1 MSHNKARLSAD
12 DITRKSKEYTFFSWA
27 VQSEVNPIPIERA
40 EGVYFWDAT
49 GKRYIDFSAQLMN
62 VNIGHQHP
70 KVIDAIKDQ
79 ADSLCYAHPGTATEP
94 RGRLGELLAEVTPGN
109 LSKTFFCLGGAEA
122 NENAIKMARLY
133 TGRHKILAHY
143 ISYHGAT
150 HGAIALTGDNRR
162 WSVEPTMPGVV
173 HVLNPY
179 CYRCPFGWTRDTCHR
194 ECIDHIEEVIQY
206 EGPEEIAAIFFE
218 GVVGSNGIIV
228 PPDDYWPRMRE
239 ICDKYGI
246 LLISDEVMSG
256 FGRTGKWFAVDNW
269 DVAPDI
275 ITMAKGITSGYVPLG
290 AVVVSEKIAQHF
302 EDNKLWCGL
311 TYSGHPLSCAA
322 GVAAV
327 EVYEE
332 DGLIDNAAEVGKHL
346 GARLEKLKS
355 NHPSVGDVR
364 YIGLFSVIE
373 VVKDKASKEPIAT
386 RNAKGAELATMN
398 EVGRYLRENGLFT
411 FIKANLIFIVPPL
424 CITKSQVDEGLEII
438 DGALS
443 ITDAEAKA

>member
-1 MSHNKARLSAD
+1 MSNNKNKLSAD
-12 DITRKSKEYTFFSWA
+12 EIARMSREYTFFSWA

-40 EGVYFWDAT
+40 EGVYFWDAN
-49 GKRYIDFSAQLMN
+49 GKQYIDFSAQLMN
-62 VNIGHQHP
+62 VNIGHHHP
-70 KVIDAIKDQ
+70 KVINAIKDQ
-79 ADSLCYAHPGTATEP
+79 ADRLCYAHPGLATEP

-109 LSKTFFCLGGAEA
+109 LRKTFFCLGGAEA
-122 NENAIKMARLY
+122 NENAIKMARMY
-133 TGRHKILAHY
+133 TGRRKILAHY

-206 EGPEEIAAIFFE
+206 EGPDEIAAIFFE
-218 GVVGSNGIIV
+218 GVVGSNGVIV

-239 ICDKYGI
+239 IGDKYGI

-290 AVVVSEKIAQHF
+290 AVVVSERIAKHF

-311 TYSGHPLSCAA
+311 TYSAHPLSCAA
-322 GVAAV
+322 GVATV
-327 EVYEE
+327 KVYEE
-332 DGLIDNAAEVGKHL
+332 DGLIDNAAEVGTHL
-346 GARLEKLKS
+346 GARLEELKS

-364 YIGLFSVIE
+364 YIGLFSAIE
-373 VVKDKASKEPIAT
+373 VVKDKSTKAPIAT

-438 DGALS
+438 DQALR